1 MPDTCSQAKFE
12 SSAQVA
18 SGFELY
24 GPASVLVLEADALNN
39 SVRFLVGA
47 TEVKCDW
54 TADFVWAGSPST
66 LACDDTKLPAVHDAG
81 TLYLSERLLDTY
93 GLRIV
98 PIKWPDALPAATE
111 YRSVTVWPTAMTL
124 RGVELGARDG
134 EVVAAISPEVS
145 IDLTDPTIAAPG
157 QQIALDGK
165 PVVLQLTQAGF
176 QRLFKEW

>member
-1 MPDTCSQAKFE
+1 MNENCIRGDIE
-12 SSAQVA
+12 SNTHAA
-18 SGFELY
+18 GGFELY
-24 GPASVLVLEADALNN
+24 GPASVLVLEADARNN

-54 TADFVWAGSPST
+54 TTDFVWTSSPTT
-66 LACDDTKLPAVHDAG
+66 LDCDDSTLPAVNETG
-81 TLYLSERLLDTY
+81 TLYLSERLIEAYDLNSIT
-93 GLRIV
+93 
-98 PIKWPDALPAATE
+98 IKWPDALPAPTE

-145 IDLTDPTIAAPG
+145 IDLTDPAIAAPG

-165 PVVLQLTQAGF
+165 PMVLKLSQAGF

>member
-1 MPDTCSQAKFE
+1 MPEHCSQGDI
-12 SSAQVA
+12 SVA
-18 SGFELY
+18 AINAGSMELY
-24 GPASVLVLEADALNN
+24 GPASVLVLEADAVHN

-54 TADFVWAGSPST
+54 TADFVWARCPST
-66 LACDDTKLPAVHDAG
+66 LDCSDTTLPAANETG
-81 TLYLSERLLDTY
+81 TLYLSERLIDAY
-93 GLRIV
+93 GLSKV
-98 PIKWPDALPAATE
+98 EIKWPDALPAPTE

-145 IDLTDPTIAAPG
+145 IDLTDPAIAAPG

-165 PVVLQLTQAGF
+165 PVVLQLSQAGF